1 MVRKKFRTWR
11 MTAPAD
17 CTVRPGS
24 RPDFTRPRRYAGW
37 TVHSRTVRLSM
48 GTHWVA
54 LLGLFGAG
62 VAWAQDPREI
72 VRRSIAEDQLDWTRM
87 KDYTWQAQ
95 SLEKHFGSNGTV
107 QSTKQEKWESLI
119 LDGQPL
125 CVVETPSP
133 QKINGFRRAIYLS
146 HVNV

>member
-48 GTHWVA
+48 GTRWVA

-62 VAWAQDPREI
+62 GSLGAGSSRNRTPFHCRGSTRLDAHEGLHLAGAVARETLRLPRDRPI
-72 VRRSIAEDQLDWTRM
+72 HQAGKMGIAD
-87 KDYTWQAQ
+87 
-95 SLEKHFGSNGTV
+95 SG
-107 QSTKQEKWESLI
+107 
-119 LDGQPL
+119 
-125 CVVETPSP
+125 
-133 QKINGFRRAIYLS
+133 RAAA
-146 HVNV
+146 